1 MNRSQLKILS
11 QLASSPN
18 NVASGLAQCIE
29 ALRLVSSLPRA
40 SPIMVEYSGMKG
52 SFVKAFGREHLS
64 RVPFRVSPSSGS
76 FVLLF
81 SSYQCFDN
89 RLMQTVSGLLKSSMD
104 LPSDSRITS
113 ASFYREDGTVD
124 PTKILID
131 EDSWKELVPYVH
143 TLHIEDE
150 RQAQAHSESV
160 FATQANSV
168 FATNAQ
174 DHSVFTTQAQTQA
187 QTLSSA
193 SAPSQSTRSSPS
205 PSPALTSPTRS
216 LNCNANAFVP
226 SKTTVTLK
234 STDGTKVNL
243 RALGNGNRGRIS
255 PAGVYLFHVRSDG
268 TTHQPVAIQPIQP
281 LVADA

>member
-18 NVASGLAQCIE
+18 DVASGLAQCME

-52 SFVKAFGREHLS
+52 SFIKAFGREHLS
-64 RVPFRVSPSSGS
+64 RVPFR
-76 FVLLF
+76 
-81 SSYQCFDN
+81 
-89 RLMQTVSGLLKSSMD
+89 TVSGLLKASME
-104 LPSDSRITS
+104 LSEDSRIMY
-113 ASFYREDGTVD
+113 AAFYREDGTID
-124 PTKILID
+124 PTKVLID

-143 TLHIEDE
+143 TLYIEDD
-150 RQAQAHSESV
+150 RQAHSV
-160 FATQANSV
+160 FATQA
-168 FATNAQ
+168 
-174 DHSVFTTQAQTQA
+174 
-187 QTLSSA
+187 LS
-193 SAPSQSTRSSPS
+193 SAPSQSARSSPS

-243 RALGNGNRGRIS
+243 RALGNRGRIS
-255 PAGVYLFHVRSDG
+255 PA
-268 TTHQPVAIQPIQP
+268 AIQP
-281 LVADA
+281 LVGVADA

>member
-18 NVASGLAQCIE
+18 DVASGLAQCIE

-40 SPIMVEYSGMKG
+40 SPIMVEYSGVKG

-64 RVPFRVSPSSGS
+64 RVPFR
-76 FVLLF
+76 
-81 SSYQCFDN
+81 
-89 RLMQTVSGLLKSSMD
+89 TVSGLLKASME
-104 LPSDSRITS
+104 LPSDSHITS
-113 ASFYREDGTVD
+113 ALFYCEDGTVD
-124 PTKILID
+124 PTKVLID

-143 TLHIEDE
+143 TLHIEDD
-150 RQAQAHSESV
+150 RQAQSHSV
-160 FATQANSV
+160 FAI
-168 FATNAQ
+168 
-174 DHSVFTTQAQTQA
+174 QTQA
-187 QTLSSA
+187 QAQALSSA

-216 LNCNANAFVP
+216 LNFNANAFVP
-226 SKTTVTLK
+226 SKTAVTLK

-255 PAGVYLFHVRSDG
+255 PA
-268 TTHQPVAIQPIQP
+268 AIQPIQP

>member
-18 NVASGLAQCIE
+18 DVASGLAQCME

-52 SFVKAFGREHLS
+52 SFIKAFGREHLS
-64 RVPFRVSPSSGS
+64 RVPFR
-76 FVLLF
+76 
-81 SSYQCFDN
+81 
-89 RLMQTVSGLLKSSMD
+89 TVSGLLKASME
-104 LPSDSRITS
+104 LSEDSRIMY
-113 ASFYREDGTVD
+113 AAFYREDGTID
-124 PTKILID
+124 PTKVLID

-143 TLHIEDE
+143 TLYIEDD
-150 RQAQAHSESV
+150 RQAHSV
-160 FATQANSV
+160 FATQ
-168 FATNAQ
+168 
-174 DHSVFTTQAQTQA
+174 
-187 QTLSSA
+187 TLS
-193 SAPSQSTRSSPS
+193 SAPSQSARSSPS

-243 RALGNGNRGRIS
+243 RALGNRGRIS
-255 PAGVYLFHVRSDG
+255 PA
-268 TTHQPVAIQPIQP
+268 AIQP
-281 LVADA
+281 LVGVADA